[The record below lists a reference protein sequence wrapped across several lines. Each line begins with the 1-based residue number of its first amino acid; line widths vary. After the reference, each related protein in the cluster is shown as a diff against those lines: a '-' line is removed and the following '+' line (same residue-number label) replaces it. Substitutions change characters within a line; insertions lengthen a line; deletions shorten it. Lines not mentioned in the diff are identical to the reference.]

1 MALALYLAFIG
12 AACALTLVDWRRG
25 CLLVIV
31 CGVLQDP
38 VRKLTGGTPVWISF
52 AVVALYATILFSARH
67 AIATH
72 LNDFGRRFS
81 KIYTAIMVF
90 ILLLFISAFNGMIT
104 YGFDKWKAPAVSLF
118 TYVVP
123 LVAIG
128 LGYAWLQREELMDRY
143 FRLYAAVTAVA
154 LIGTTLEY
162 LRVQSRLLGM
172 VAFEGDYIRHLPG
185 IQIRLLSGIYR
196 SPDIMAWHAAML
208 TSIAIALAL
217 RAGFGRS
224 MLLWGSVATWGF
236 FNCMIAGRRKAI
248 YFVVVFAATF
258 LWRYMRRIQNKQ
270 VFALFAVLLL
280 LAGVVRYFASGQETS
295 IYARGAIA
303 SRAEVAQRLEGGA
316 IETFRQVGLMGA
328 GLGSATQGVHH
339 LLGAQNLG
347 WQEGGLGKLAV
358 EVGLPGLLAMAVI
371 AWMVAR
377 LLLRLTA
384 IGDVPGSSQ
393 FLRAMLFGLAV
404 ANATGFMASA
414 QAYSDAI
421 LALTSGFL
429 FGCLFATAALD
440 ERLPKAAPKAIP
452 AAAGSHAAPVLS
464 PG

>member
-1 MALALYLAFIG
+1 MALALYLAFLG
-12 AACALTLVDWRRG
+12 AACAFTLVDWRRG
-25 CLLVIV
+25 WLLVVV

-38 VRKLTGGTPVWISF
+38 VRKLTAGTPVWISF

-67 AIATH
+67 AIAAY
-72 LNDFGRRFS
+72 LSDFSRRFAQV
-81 KIYTAIMVF
+81 YTAIFVF
-90 ILLLFISAFNGMIT
+90 ILLLIISAINGLVT
-104 YGFDKWKAPAVSLF
+104 YGFGRWKAPAVSLF
-118 TYVVP
+118 TYLVP
-123 LVAIG
+123 LVAVG
-128 LGYAWLQREELMDRY
+128 LGYAWLHREEMMYR
-143 FRLYAAVTAVA
+143 FFHLYAAVTAVA
-154 LIGTTLEY
+154 LVGTLLEY
-162 LRVQSRLLGM
+162 LRVQSRMLAM

-185 IQIRLLSGIYR
+185 IQIRMLSGIYR
-196 SPDIMAWHAAML
+196 SPDIMAWHASML

-248 YFVVVFAATF
+248 YFVVVFALAF
-258 LWRYMRRIQNKQ
+258 LWRYLRRIQNRQ
-270 VFALFAVLLL
+270 VLALLGVLLL
-280 LAGVVRYFASGQETS
+280 LAGVLRYITSDQATS
-295 IYARGAIA
+295 IYARGAVA

-316 IETFRQVGLMGA
+316 LETFRQVGLMGA

-339 LLGAQNLG
+339 LLGADNLG

-358 EVGLPGLLAMAVI
+358 EVGLPGILALCVI
-371 AWMVAR
+371 AWMIAR

-393 FLRAMLFGLAV
+393 FLRAMLFGLTA
-404 ANATGFMASA
+404 ANAIGFMASA

-440 ERLPKAAPKAIP
+440 ERLPKATEQKWSGGLQP
-452 AAAGSHAAPVLS
+452 AVASSAG
-464 PG
+464 